1 MTKQDLKSE
10 IEKKVNELVRI
21 HKNTLWYGI
30 SEKKAIA
37 LGERMNILEKEIE
50 NLRSLI

>member
-1 MTKQDLKSE
+1 MTKQNLKSE
-10 IEKKVNELVRI
+10 IDKKVNELVRI

-37 LGERMNILEKEIE
+37 LGEHMNVLEKEIE
-50 NLRSLI
+50 KLRSLM